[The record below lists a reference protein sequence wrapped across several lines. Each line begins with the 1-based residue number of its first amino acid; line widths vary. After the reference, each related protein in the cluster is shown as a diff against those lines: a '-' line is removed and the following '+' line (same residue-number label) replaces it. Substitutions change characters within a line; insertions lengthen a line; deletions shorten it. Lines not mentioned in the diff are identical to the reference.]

1 MRVSLNDGGRLTN
14 TSAVADIRP
23 RFSMKKS
30 LCILLACAATWTLRA
45 AEAKPSAGLAVQYSV
60 AGQTDHAIAPNVA
73 LFVAS
78 GQPVTPFLAPG
89 KLTAVWEGA
98 LNADLRSD
106 YAFQATLNGSFKLE
120 INGVVALEAAGTG
133 GSSPVSKPVTL
144 KKGANALKATFTAS
158 GQGDA
163 FVRLGW
169 TEKGTNTGPIPEALF
184 THTTSPDGVKA
195 AARQHGRE
203 LFFEARCLKC
213 HLDPAKGAVELNLDA
228 PSLEGIGARRHY
240 EWMARWILDPKSV
253 RPAAH
258 MPKLLHGAT
267 AKEDAGAMA
276 AYLASLK
283 SETSVTFPPPMVTM
297 QNQPEEVEGYNA
309 PTDRKP
315 LYERLHCIGCHNPPD
330 AKEIDPKK
338 LSQKGVGTKFPR
350 GKLAEYLRA
359 PEAHYAWN
367 RMPNFRLTEA
377 EAKELEDYL
386 LSTSDKP
393 RDVAAPTD
401 AALLERGK
409 KLVQTTGC
417 LNCHSLK
424 LENQFTATK
433 LADLGVAKWSGG
445 CLAAE
450 DQPDAKAPFYKF
462 TSDERNALAA
472 FAATD
477 RASLTR
483 HAPMEHAARQTRL
496 LNCSACHGQ
505 VELIPTTE
513 LLGGKL
519 KPEWAAKF
527 IAGDIHH
534 KMRYDAHPKGEV
546 WVEARMPSFRAHAAT
561 LAPGLAALHGYPAKS
576 PAEKP
581 SDPELVKAGHK
592 LIGKDGGMSCISCHA
607 VGKHL
612 ALEVFESEGVNL
624 AYTHERL
631 LPDFYQRWFRN
642 PLSIDP
648 QTKMPAYFGEDGN
661 TSPFPDLLGG
671 NVENLMQAVWDYM
684 RLGDRMPAPK
694 TGAE

>member
-1 MRVSLNDGGRLTN
+1 MRDSLNGGVTLINTFVQADVRLC
-14 TSAVADIRP
+14 S
-23 RFSMKKS
+23 FMMKS
-30 LCILLACAATWTLRA
+30 LCILMVCGAVWTLRA
-45 AEAKPSAGLAVQYSV
+45 ADAKPIPGLAVTCSV
-60 AGQTDHAIAPNVA
+60 AGQTDITTTPNVA
-73 LFVAS
+73 LFVAW
-78 GQPVTPFLAPG
+78 GEPVTPFLAPG
-89 KLTAVWEGA
+89 SFTAVWEGA

-106 YAFQATLNGSFKLE
+106 YTFQATLSGSFKLE
-120 INGVVALEAAGTG
+120 INGAVALEVSGTG

-144 KKGANALKATFTAS
+144 KKGANALRATFTAP
-158 GQGDA
+158 GRGDA

-184 THTTSPDGVKA
+184 THTPSADGARA
-195 AARQHGRE
+195 AARYLGRE
-203 LFFEARCLKC
+203 LFFEARCVKC

-228 PSLEGIGARRHY
+228 PSLEGIGARRHS
-240 EWMARWILDPKSV
+240 EWMTRWILDPKSV

-258 MPKLLHGAT
+258 MPKLLHGPK
-267 AKEDAGAMA
+267 AKEDAEAMA
-276 AYLASLK
+276 AYLASLTTEPQVK
-283 SETSVTFPPPMVTM
+283 FPPPLVTM
-297 QNQPEEVEGYNA
+297 QNKPEDVEGYNA

-338 LSQKGVGTKFPR
+338 LSQKGVGAKFPK

-386 LSTSDKP
+386 LSTSDQP

-401 AALLERGK
+401 AAVIERGR
-409 KLVQTTGC
+409 KLLQTTGC

-424 LENQFTATK
+424 LENQFTAPK
-433 LADLGVAKWSGG
+433 LADLAAAKWNGG
-445 CLAAE
+445 CLAPE
-450 DQPDAKAPFYKF
+450 DKPDAKAPFYKF
-462 TSDERNALAA
+462 TVEEREALAA

-483 HAPMEHAARQTRL
+483 HAPMEHAARQSRL

-505 VELIPTTE
+505 VDLIPSTE

-527 IAGDIHH
+527 MAGDIQH
-534 KMRYDAHPKGEV
+534 KMRYDAHPKGEI
-546 WVEARMPSFRAHAAT
+546 WVEARMPAFRAHAAT
-561 LAPGLAALHGYPAKS
+561 LAAGLAALHGYPAQT

-581 SDPELVKAGHK
+581 SEPELAKAGHK

-607 VGKHL
+607 VGKNL

-624 AYTHERL
+624 AYSHERL
-631 LPDFYQRWFRN
+631 RPDYYQRWFRN

-671 NVENLMQAVWDYM
+671 NVENLMQAVWEYM
-684 RLGDRMPAPK
+684 RLGDQMPAPK

>member
-1 MRVSLNDGGRLTN
+1 M
-14 TSAVADIRP
+14 
-23 RFSMKKS
+23 
-30 LCILLACAATWTLRA
+30 ACAATWTLRA
-45 AEAKPSAGLAVQYSV
+45 ADGKPRTGLAVHYSV
-60 AGQTDHAIAPNVA
+60 AGQSDHATAPNVA
-73 LFVAS
+73 LYVAS

-89 KLTAVWEGA
+89 RFAAVWEGA

-120 INGVVALEAAGTG
+120 INGAIALETSGTG

-144 KKGANALKATFTAS
+144 NKGSNAFKATFTMS

-169 TEKGTNTGPIPEALF
+169 TEKGTNTGPIPESLF
-184 THTTSPDGVKA
+184 TYTPSADGLKA
-195 AARQHGRE
+195 AARHHGRE
-203 LFFEARCLKC
+203 LFFESRCIQC

-240 EWMARWILDPKSV
+240 EWMTRWILDPKSV

-258 MPKLLHGAT
+258 MPKLLHGAK
-267 AKEDAGAMA
+267 AKDDAEAMA

-283 SETSVTFPPPMVTM
+283 PDAPVTFPPPLVTL
-297 QNQPEEVEGYNA
+297 QNQPEDVEGFNA

-315 LYERLHCIGCHNPPD
+315 IYERLHCIGCHNPAD
-330 AKEIDPKK
+330 AKEIDPTK

-359 PEAHYAWN
+359 PEAHYTWN

-386 LSTSDKP
+386 LTTSDKP
-393 RDVAAPTD
+393 KDVAAPTD
-401 AALLERGK
+401 AAILERGK

-424 LENQFTATK
+424 LDNQFSAPK
-433 LADLGVAKWSGG
+433 LSDLAAAKWNSG

-450 DQPDAKAPFYKF
+450 DKPDAKAPIYKF
-462 TSDERNALAA
+462 TSDEREALAA
-472 FAATD
+472 FAVTD

-546 WVEARMPSFRAHAAT
+546 WVEARMPAFRANAAT
-561 LAPGLAALHGYPAKS
+561 LAPGLAALHGYPAKTS
-576 PAEKP
+576 AEKS
-581 SDPELVKAGHK
+581 SDPELAKAGHK

-631 LPDFYQRWFRN
+631 LPDYYQRWFRN

-671 NVENLMQAVWDYM
+671 NVENLMQAVWEYM
-684 RLGDRMPAPK
+684 RFGDRMPAPK

>member
-1 MRVSLNDGGRLTN
+1 MFKTFAQAHVRLY
-14 TSAVADIRP
+14 P
-23 RFSMKKS
+23 FMMKS
-30 LCILLACAATWTLRA
+30 LCLLMVFSAACTLHAAD
-45 AEAKPSAGLAVQYSV
+45 AKPSAASAGLAVRYSI
-60 AGQTDHAIAPNVA
+60 AGQTDLATAPNVA
-73 LFVAS
+73 LFVEA
-78 GQPVTPFLAPG
+78 GKPVTPFLAPG
-89 KLTAVWEGA
+89 KFTAVWEGA

-106 YAFQATLNGSFKLE
+106 FAFQATLNGSLKLE
-120 INGVVALEAAGTG
+120 INGAVALDVTETG
-133 GSSPVSKPVTL
+133 GSSAVSKPVTL
-144 KKGANALKATFTAS
+144 NKGANVLKATFTAP

-169 TEKGTNTGPIPEALF
+169 AEKGTNTGPISEALF
-184 THTTSPDGVKA
+184 THTPSADGARA
-195 AARQHGRE
+195 AARYHGRE
-203 LFFEARCLKC
+203 LFFEARCMKC
-213 HLDPAKGAVELNLDA
+213 HLDPAKGAVELALDA

-240 EWMARWILDPKSV
+240 EWMTRWILDPKSV

-258 MPKLLHGAT
+258 MPKLLRGPK
-267 AKEDAGAMA
+267 AKEDAEAMA

-283 SETSVTFPPPMVTM
+283 TEPAVKFPAPLLTK
-297 QNQPEEVEGYNA
+297 QNKPEDVEGYA
-309 PTDRKP
+309 PAGDVKP
-315 LYERLHCIGCHNPPD
+315 IYERLHCIGCHNPPD

-367 RMPNFRLTEA
+367 RMPNFRLTEG

-393 RDVAAPTD
+393 KDLPAPTD
-401 AALLERGK
+401 AAVMERGK

-424 LENQFTATK
+424 LENQFTAPK
-433 LADLGVAKWSGG
+433 LADLAAAKWNGG

-450 DQPDAKAPFYKF
+450 DKPEAKVPFYKL
-462 TSDERNALAA
+462 TGDEREALAA

-477 RASLTR
+477 RTSLTR
-483 HAPMEHAARQTRL
+483 HAPMEHASRQARL

-505 VELIPTTE
+505 VELIPPTE

-519 KPEWAAKF
+519 RPEWSAKF
-527 IAGDIHH
+527 IAGDINH
-534 KMRYDAHPKGEV
+534 KMRYDAHPKGEL
-546 WVEARMPSFRAHAAT
+546 WVEARMPAFRAHAAT
-561 LAPGLAALHGYPAKS
+561 LAPGLAALHGYPAKT
-576 PAEKP
+576 PADKP

-607 VGKHL
+607 VGKNL

-624 AYTHERL
+624 AYTYDRL
-631 LPDFYQRWFRN
+631 LPDFYRRWFRN

-671 NVENLMQAVWDYM
+671 SVDTLMQAVWEYM
-684 RLGDRMPAPK
+684 RLGDQMPAPK